1 MTEYL
6 EKIPSQQSR
15 VDPWELRQ
23 LVSVLRR
30 RLFLIIPI
38 ALVIT
43 GGVMYRGWLQ
53 TPIYSQKFQ
62 LFLDSTA
69 EGGFNPLSEQRQTS
83 FIPPQFRDFKTEMEV
98 LTSYKVI
105 SPLLP
110 EIQSR
115 YSDLDYDKL
124 VKKLKLKHLQ
134 ETAIIEVSYQDTD
147 PEKIKF
153 ILNQL
158 KQAYTDYSLNKL
170 KSSTAQAEKL
180 VDTQLPDLKKRVDR
194 LQGELQIFR
203 RKYNLVDPEQQSQ
216 ILSERLAN
224 ALQQKQEALTL
235 LGETESAFNS
245 LQSELGIDIKQA
257 RVISTLSDAPR
268 YLALQQQLQELET
281 KLATDSTRYTNGHPA
296 ISDLL
301 EKRQRILSLIRQE
314 VVAVL
319 GIETLR
325 ELNITELNQL
335 PAISSQQSSRL
346 LLTQKLIETATQLQ
360 GLQTRLK
367 YLAAIENQSRK
378 DLQQFAAVI
387 RQYTDLNRKLEIGN
401 ESLGRFLTAKE
412 NLQIETARKV
422 SPWQVISQ
430 IEAPRKPISPNIPRD
445 LLLGGIAGVLAGVG
459 TAIIVGKLDNKYH
472 SPEELQND
480 TGQTFLGT
488 IPYHK
493 QLKTAPTQ
501 LSRNGTL
508 ANSAYWE
515 AYISLQTNLDF
526 LEPDKPLK
534 SLVISSALP
543 GEGKSTTSLYLAKIA
558 AAMGKRVLLVD
569 ADLRNP
575 TVHRYVDSL
584 TNTWGLSNAIS
595 GGAEA
600 QELIQT
606 LPEEENLSILTAG
619 QTPPNPAR
627 LLASGKM
634 KDLLLDFQTKY
645 DLVIIDTPPLH
656 GFADAKYL
664 ASQADGLMMVVGLD
678 KTEKPAVRQVLKD
691 LELSH
696 INLLGIVANGVKG
709 YKPSYS
715 GYYDYYYNKGKDDSD
730 RYELIATVSS
740 KEQSVGREEK

>member
-6 EKIPSQQSR
+6 EKIPSQQSK

-23 LVSVLRR
+23 LASVLRR

-43 GGVMYRGWLQ
+43 GGVVYRGLLQ
-53 TPIYSQKFQ
+53 KPIYSQKFQ

-69 EGGFNPLSEQRQTS
+69 ETSVNPLSQERRPS
-83 FIPPQFRDFKTEMEV
+83 FVPPRFRDFKTDMEV

-115 YSDLDYDKL
+115 YPELNYDKL
-124 VKKLKLKHLQ
+124 VRKLKLKNL
-134 ETAIIEVSYQDTD
+134 EGTAIIEVAYQDTN

-153 ILNQL
+153 ILNKL
-158 KQAYTDYSLNKL
+158 KQAYKDYSLNKL
-170 KSSTAQAEKL
+170 KSSTVQAEKL
-180 VDTQLPDLKKRVDR
+180 VETQLPELRKRVDN
-194 LQGELQIFR
+194 LQGELQTFR
-203 RKYNLVDPEQQSQ
+203 RKYNLVNPEQQSQ
-216 ILSERLAN
+216 VLSERLAT
-224 ALQQKQEALTL
+224 ALQEKQQALTL
-235 LGETESAFNS
+235 LGETESSFNS
-245 LQSELGIDIKQA
+245 LQSELEIDVKQA
-257 RVISTLSDAPR
+257 RVISTLSEAPR
-268 YLALQQQLQELET
+268 YLALQEQLQQIET
-281 KLATDSTRYTNGHPA
+281 QLATDTTKYTNGHPA
-296 ISDLL
+296 IADLL

-325 ELNITELNQL
+325 ELNIKELNQL
-335 PAISSQQSSRL
+335 PAISAQQSSRL
-346 LLTQKLIETATQLQ
+346 QLTQKLIETATQIQ
-360 GLQTRLK
+360 GLQTRIK
-367 YLAAIENQSRK
+367 YLADVENQARG
-378 DLQQFAAVI
+378 DLQQFATVI
-387 RQYTDLNRKLEIGN
+387 RQYTDLNRELEIAN
-401 ESLGRFLTAKE
+401 ESLGRFLTARE
-412 NLQIETARKV
+412 NLQIETAKKV

-430 IEAPRKPISPNIPRD
+430 IEAPKQPISPNLPRN
-445 LLLGGIAGVLAGVG
+445 LALGGIAGLLAGVG
-459 TAIIVGKLDNKYH
+459 AAIIAGKLDNKYH

-480 TGQTFLGT
+480 IGQTFLGT
-488 IPYHK
+488 IPYCK
-493 QLKTAPTQ
+493 EFKTSPTQ
-501 LSRNGTL
+501 VSRNGTL

-526 LEPDKPLK
+526 LEPDKLLK

-543 GEGKSTTSLYLAKIA
+543 GEGKSTTSLYLAKVA

-569 ADLRNP
+569 ADMRNP
-575 TVHRYVDSL
+575 TVHRYVESL
-584 TNTWGLSNAIS
+584 MNTWGLSNAIS
-595 GGAEA
+595 GVAEA
-600 QELIQT
+600 QDLIQT
-606 LPEEENLSILTAG
+606 LPEEENLSVLTAG

-627 LLASGKM
+627 LLASAKM

-691 LELSH
+691 LEVSH
-696 INLLGIVANGVKG
+696 INVLGIVANGVKG

-715 GYYDYYYNKGKDDSD
+715 GYYDYYYNKGKNKSEH
-730 RYELIATVSS
+730 YELIATVSS
-740 KEQSVGREEK
+740 QEEGTRGKS

>member
-1 MTEYL
+1 M
-6 EKIPSQQSR
+6 
-15 VDPWELRQ
+15 
-23 LVSVLRR
+23 
-30 RLFLIIPI
+30 
-38 ALVIT
+38 
-43 GGVMYRGWLQ
+43 
-53 TPIYSQKFQ
+53 
-62 LFLDSTA
+62 
-69 EGGFNPLSEQRQTS
+69 
-83 FIPPQFRDFKTEMEV
+83 
-98 LTSYKVI
+98 
-105 SPLLP
+105 
-110 EIQSR
+110 
-115 YSDLDYDKL
+115 
-124 VKKLKLKHLQ
+124 
-134 ETAIIEVSYQDTD
+134 
-147 PEKIKF
+147 
-153 ILNQL
+153 
-158 KQAYTDYSLNKL
+158 
-170 KSSTAQAEKL
+170 
-180 VDTQLPDLKKRVDR
+180 
-194 LQGELQIFR
+194 
-203 RKYNLVDPEQQSQ
+203 
-216 ILSERLAN
+216 
-224 ALQQKQEALTL
+224 QQKQEALTL
-235 LGETESAFNS
+235 LGETESSFNS

-257 RVISTLSDAPR
+257 RIISALSDAPR

-281 KLATDSTRYTNGHPA
+281 KLATDSSRYTNGHPA
-296 ISDLL
+296 IADLL

-319 GIETLR
+319 GIETLK
-325 ELNITELNQL
+325 ELNIKELNQL
-335 PAISSQQSSRL
+335 PAISAQQSSRL
-346 LLTQKLIETATQLQ
+346 QLTQKLIETATQLK

-367 YLAAIENQSRK
+367 YLAAIENQTRK

-387 RQYTDLNRKLEIGN
+387 RQYTDLSRNLEIAN
-401 ESLGRFLTAKE
+401 QSLGRFLSAKE

-430 IEAPRKPISPNIPRD
+430 IEAPKQPISPNIPRD
-445 LLLGGIAGVLAGVG
+445 LALGGIAGVLAGIGV
-459 TAIIVGKLDNKYH
+459 AIIVGKLDSKYH

-493 QLKTAPTQ
+493 QLKTAITQ

-526 LEPDKPLK
+526 LEPDKILK

-543 GEGKSTTSLYLAKIA
+543 GEGKSTISLYLAKVA
-558 AAMGKRVLLVD
+558 AAMGKRVLLID

-575 TVHRYVDSL
+575 TVHRYVESL

-595 GGAEA
+595 GVAEA
-600 QELIQT
+600 QDLIQT
-606 LPEEENLSILTAG
+606 LPEEENLSVLTAG

-634 KDLLLDFQTKY
+634 KNLLLDFQTKY

-715 GYYDYYYNKGKDDSD
+715 GYYDYYYSKGKDDSD
-730 RYELIATVSS
+730 RYELIAPVSS
-740 KEQSVGREEK
+740 KEESVEIQDK